1 MSPAARPRGPG
12 TEPAERIV
20 AAAEDMVAAQGYT
33 STSIVAVAHRA
44 GVATGSVYR
53 HFPSKAELFG
63 EVFRRCAG
71 RELAAVRRAVAA
83 ADGAVAQLTAIV
95 DTFARRAL
103 RGARLAWALLA
114 EPVDPEVDADRLAFR
129 RAYRDTIHAVLRAGT
144 ATGELD
150 LGSDTELVAAALV
163 GAIAEALV
171 GPLSPITAG
180 AVDPDRVVAELT
192 AAALRLAG
200 APPPGREPGV
210 VAGPGHRPAGR
221 RP

>member
-1 MSPAARPRGPG
+1 VSPAARPRGPG

-20 AAAEDMVAAQGYT
+20 AAAEELVAAQGYT
-33 STSIVAVAHRA
+33 STSIVDVAQRA

-53 HFPSKAELFG
+53 HFPSKTELFG
-63 EVFRRCAG
+63 EVFRRFAG
-71 RELAAVRRAVAA
+71 RELAAVSRAVDA

-103 RGARLAWALLA
+103 RGARLAWALLV
-114 EPVDPEVDADRLAFR
+114 EPVDPAVDADRLAFR
-129 RAYRDTIHAVLRAGT
+129 RAYRDTIHTVLRAGT

-150 LGSDTELVAAALV
+150 LDADTELVAAALV

-171 GPLSPITAG
+171 GPLSPVAVG
-180 AVDPDRVVAELT
+180 VVDPERVVAELT

-200 APPPGREPGV
+200 APTPGQRPAAT
-210 VAGPGHRPAGR
+210 AGPEHRLEQR
-221 RP
+221 RR